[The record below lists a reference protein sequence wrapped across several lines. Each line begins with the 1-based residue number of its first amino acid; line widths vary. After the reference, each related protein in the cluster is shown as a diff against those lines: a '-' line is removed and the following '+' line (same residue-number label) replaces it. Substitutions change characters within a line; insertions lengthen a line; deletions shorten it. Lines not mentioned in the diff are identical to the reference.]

1 MQYYINVNRKR
12 VKIASDVTMV
22 KNALQW
28 INLI

>member
-1 MQYYINVNRKR
+1 MQYYIKVNRKR